1 MMLERK
7 QREEQQKA
15 ESQQKIETSQNTQ
28 NASSTPFLKKGDR
41 VFHSKFGVGNISDV
55 QEIGSSTMYI
65 VDFGSQGKKA
75 LDAAFAQLKKF

>member
-7 QREEQQKA
+7 QREEQQKV
-15 ESQQKIETSQNTQ
+15 ESQQKIETEQTTQ
-28 NASSTPFLKKGDR
+28 TTSAPFLKKGDR